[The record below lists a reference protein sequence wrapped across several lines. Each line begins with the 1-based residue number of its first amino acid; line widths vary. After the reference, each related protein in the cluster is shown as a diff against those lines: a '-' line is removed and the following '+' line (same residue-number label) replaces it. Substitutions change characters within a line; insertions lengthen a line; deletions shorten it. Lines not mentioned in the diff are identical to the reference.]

1 MREGCSASPVLM
13 TAVDVEDFGRTGA
26 AQIIPQSRA
35 LIRYRLAGRH
45 TGERKDRGR
54 VEERRKRRRVAR
66 RLCESMIEAAAPG
79 TSSVHEKTVERDT
92 TALIGVESLVQI
104 VADEPAG
111 LGNPVADSITDAR
124 DGRRVVLEVRH
135 HVAHRREPSPDDYRI
150 LGAVDDLVDLPRL
163 ESLCHVHRA

>member
-45 TGERKDRGR
+45 TGERKDIGR
-54 VEERRKRRRVAR
+54 VEERRIRLRVAR

-92 TALIGVESLVQI
+92 TAPVGVESLGQI
-104 VADEPAG
+104 LADGPSG
-111 LGNPVADSITDAR
+111 VGNTLDGFLTDT
-124 DGRRVVLEVRH
+124 
-135 HVAHRREPSPDDYRI
+135 PKWQPK
-150 LGAVDDLVDLPRL
+150 
-163 ESLCHVHRA
+163 